1 MEKEPDGFA
10 QERRCLATLRSFH
23 VIQMPCNVM
32 TTSLVP
38 LFPLLFALTHLS
50 PGVAFV
56 PATPSPFP
64 CILSSTPH
72 PLTIPTPRPATSTAV
87 SAFLNDDSRF
97 GPSSLTP
104 SPGPSPPQGRITLVG
119 AGPGDPDLLTLAA
132 IRAMATADLVVAD
145 RLIPPEMLKLV
156 TGNLKIAGKRP
167 GCADAAQ
174 KEIYQWVRDGMA
186 ARQHVVRLKIGDPF
200 LFGRGGEEVL
210 EFREKLG
217 VDPEIIPG
225 VSSAFAAPL
234 LAAIP
239 VTHRGVSNQVYV
251 CTGFGKGGDRPYL
264 APFYVN
270 QTAVFLMAVGRLR
283 ELTRQLTSVAGYPE
297 ETPVAIVEQASTPR
311 QRTVV
316 ATLDK
321 IAAVAERV
329 RVTAP
334 AVVVVGE
341 VVRVLLEE
349 GEDGEEGGR
358 VIEGKAGGKGCG
370 DAMLAYIG
378 GAMTDQEA
386 ALFGA
391 DGRGGGKEEGGIPS
405 FFKRLRRARD
415 ETAGRSEEV
424 EEGAKEAIMA
434 RRGGGRR
441 RTSRLRKW
449 KFWYGRTNV
458 TDSMLSRNRPGP
470 APPPSPP
477 VRASSSP
484 LASEPHPAPNRLRI
498 PFHSSNDGQSFIRL
512 DDAASVAEAGGE
524 EESWSI
530 FDHPVSSISSVS
542 ATGTPPAIHE
552 ILGRR
557 VNFDALSADAS
568 LYSMLRAWVQ
578 DDPTRQVPWV
588 AMSLDRPGN

>member
-1 MEKEPDGFA
+1 MLCMCVCVKS
-10 QERRCLATLRSFH
+10 RRMACHSCGVPRVSHVQASAPPTPASLYISPCIWARSFTKDYSYIH
-23 VIQMPCNVM
+23 TVSPHRQMPCNVM

-72 PLTIPTPRPATSTAV
+72 PLTIPTPRPVTSTAV
-87 SAFLNDDSRF
+87 SAFLNDDSRL

-264 APFYVN
+264 APFYAN

-358 VIEGKAGGKGCG
+358 VIEGKAGRKGCG

-449 KFWYGRTNV
+449 KFWV
-458 TDSMLSRNRPGP
+458 K
-470 APPPSPP
+470 
-477 VRASSSP
+477 
-484 LASEPHPAPNRLRI
+484 
-498 PFHSSNDGQSFIRL
+498 
-512 DDAASVAEAGGE
+512 AA
-524 EESWSI
+524 
-530 FDHPVSSISSVS
+530 
-542 ATGTPPAIHE
+542 
-552 ILGRR
+552 LGR
-557 VNFDALSADAS
+557 VLK
-568 LYSMLRAWVQ
+568 RAK
-578 DDPTRQVPWV
+578 
-588 AMSLDRPGN
+588 